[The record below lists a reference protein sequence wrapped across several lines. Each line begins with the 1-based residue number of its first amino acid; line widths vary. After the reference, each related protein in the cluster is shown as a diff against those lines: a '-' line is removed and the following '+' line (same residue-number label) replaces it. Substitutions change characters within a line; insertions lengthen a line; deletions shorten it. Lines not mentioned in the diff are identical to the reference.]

1 MCDSFIDDNDDLAVA
16 TCHLP
21 RATFYFPLGRQRQHV
36 KTDWGHLSPRRVSC
50 VSCMQNSLNL
60 FVAAKHVTDL
70 RKSGE

>member
-60 FVAAKHVTDL
+60 FVVAKHVTDL